1 MTPREIATKLDEE
14 WLGNERMI
22 GKLVWRRDAGWELDA
37 LFACRRWLAEAR
49 QVVSEELRKE
59 FLICS

>member
-1 MTPREIATKLDEE
+1 MTPREIASKLDEE
-14 WLGNERMI
+14 WRGNEQMI

-37 LFACRRWLAEAR
+37 LLACRKWLWEAR

-59 FLICS
+59 FLI